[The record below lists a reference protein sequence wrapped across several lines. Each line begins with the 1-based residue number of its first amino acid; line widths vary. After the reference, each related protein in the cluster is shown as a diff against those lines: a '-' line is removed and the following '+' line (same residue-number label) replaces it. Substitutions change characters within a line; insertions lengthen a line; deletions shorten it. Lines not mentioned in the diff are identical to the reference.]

1 MRESRPMVTARR
13 IVGVLAGAV
22 VAVLATGG
30 AAIAQTS
37 IDPTI
42 TPVRNTGGWIFW
54 LGWLS
59 GILALL
65 LLIFVVAAYMRY
77 APRFAKDEESARV
90 VHADRVLP
98 GKEPRRRIVDLTQ
111 AAPIV
116 VQPPPVPAAVAA
128 PAMAAPAA
136 PAPAAAPAAAS
147 AAAAAPASAPAAAP
161 DTSPAPAAEEPAA
174 AAAEPAAAAAE
185 PAAAPAAAA
194 PAPAAEEHRPEVS
207 LDQETFDKTLE
218 ELLAQ
223 GTDRRIA
230 EGKARRAA
238 MIAARKKAAGEG

>member
-22 VAVLATGG
+22 VAVLVTGG

-116 VQPPPVPAAVAA
+116 VQPPPIPAAVAA
-128 PAMAAPAA
+128 PAMAAPSPAA
-136 PAPAAAPAAAS
+136 AAAPAAARS
-147 AAAAAPASAPAAAP
+147 
-161 DTSPAPAAEEPAA
+161 
-174 AAAEPAAAAAE
+174 
-185 PAAAPAAAA
+185 
-194 PAPAAEEHRPEVS
+194 EEHTS
-207 LDQETFDKTLE
+207 
-218 ELLAQ
+218 ELQ
-223 GTDRRIA
+223 SP
-230 EGKARRAA
+230 
-238 MIAARKKAAGEG
+238 